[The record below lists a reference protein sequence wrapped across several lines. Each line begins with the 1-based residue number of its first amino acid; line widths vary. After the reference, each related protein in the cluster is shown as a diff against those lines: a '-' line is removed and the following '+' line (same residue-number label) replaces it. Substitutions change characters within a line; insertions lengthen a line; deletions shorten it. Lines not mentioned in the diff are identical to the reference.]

1 MIVHMDYER
10 RLHRFLA
17 SKRASLD
24 SIRYLSEQGSGIPSE
39 RISAKLGEYHA
50 DYLRASRSM
59 GNDIVFSIQVCAET
73 LVSLIRCGPC
83 ADGVRPLS
91 A

>member
-1 MIVHMDYER
+1 
-10 RLHRFLA
+10 
-17 SKRASLD
+17 
-24 SIRYLSEQGSGIPSE
+24 
-39 RISAKLGEYHA
+39 
-50 DYLRASRSM
+50 M